1 MTPRGRTLPLS
12 SPRRAVNDVL
22 HFARRIPT
30 VPVQRVVD
38 VSRLAAARRHLTTPV
53 GWCAILTKAFAQVC
67 TDVPELRRA
76 YLRFPRERLYE
87 HPFSVASIAVERR
100 FGGEPGVFFANVP
113 RPDEMPLPELEA
125 AIRAYKTR
133 PVEEAFRLSL
143 RFFRLPRLVRR
154 GLWWYLL
161 NVRGSRKAEF
171 LGTFGVSAYS
181 ALGAESLHP
190 LSPLTCLLTY
200 GVIAADGRV
209 PIRVVYD
216 HRVFD
221 GVAVARALARLDEVL
236 GTAVLGELTR
246 LATPAAGAA

>member
-12 SPRRAVNDVL
+12 VPRRAVNDVL

-30 VPVQRVVD
+30 VPVQRQVD
-38 VSRLAAARRHLTTPV
+38 LAHLAEARRRSPVPV
-53 GWCAILTKAFAQVC
+53 GWCALFTKAFALVC
-67 TDVPELRRA
+67 RDVPELRRT

-100 FGGEPGVFFANVP
+100 FEGEPGVFFANVL
-113 RPDEMPLPELEA
+113 RPEEMPLPDLEE
-125 AIRAYKTR
+125 AIRGYKTR
-133 PVEEAFRLSL
+133 PVEEAFSTSL
-143 RFFRLPRLVRR
+143 RFFRLPKPVRR

-181 ALGAESLHP
+181 AIGAESLHP

-200 GVIAADGRV
+200 GVIGADGRV
-209 PIRVVYD
+209 PVRVVYD

-221 GVAVARALARLDEVL
+221 GGVVARALARLDEVL
-236 GTAVLGELTR
+236 AADILNELTR
-246 LATPAAGAA
+246 LTEPAAGAA